1 MREANNSLAKDARH
15 IYCACD
21 GDIRPFTAE
30 SWTVF
35 RAEFLDVRFEFGL
48 CGDQASDKLQNMGN
62 IGGGGFQI
70 IGEAA
75 CGRAIQQTGAIG
87 TA

>member
-1 MREANNSLAKDARH
+1 MK
-15 IYCACD
+15 
-21 GDIRPFTAE
+21 
-30 SWTVF
+30 F
-35 RAEFLDVRFEFGL
+35 RQIFEMFEFGL